1 MSFSTVFIIM
11 KKCGEFYAAVQ
22 CCCFCFCCCVCGFGV
37 WGGGGSLRICDK
49 IRGQTFH
56 QGIDILKL
64 DLCGDGQLSN
74 GVLFSAYL
82 PFLNC
87 LIAMKQSD
95 KVTRSR
101 IMEIALFTN

>member
-1 MSFSTVFIIM
+1 MNFRLPFSVVVFVS
-11 KKCGEFYAAVQ
+11 AVA
-22 CCCFCFCCCVCGFGV
+22 CVGLGI
-37 WGGGGSLRICDK
+37 GGGGLRICDK

-56 QGIDILKL
+56 QGINILKL

-87 LIAMKQSD
+87 LIAIKQSD
-95 KVTRSR
+95 KVTGSR
-101 IMEIALFTN
+101 IMEIALFMN